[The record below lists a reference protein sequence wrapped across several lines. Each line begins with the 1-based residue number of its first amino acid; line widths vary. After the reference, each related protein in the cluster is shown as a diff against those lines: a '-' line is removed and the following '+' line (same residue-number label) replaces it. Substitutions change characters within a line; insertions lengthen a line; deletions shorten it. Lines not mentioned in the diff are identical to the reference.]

1 MSQNVLVVALVIL
14 PMLGLACLS
23 VAENLEES
31 GLDGWFTASLFHM
44 ELLGAPP
51 AAPRHECRFYTAS
64 LLPIDLMTQ
73 SSNRF
78 VLSRLLV
85 SPAMSTVR

>member
-31 GLDGWFTASLFHM
+31 GLDGWFTASLFQGPGKK
-44 ELLGAPP
+44 EENIIRA
-51 AAPRHECRFYTAS
+51 TAFCIFAFAVIYS
-64 LLPIDLMTQ
+64 TSTQ
-73 SSNRF
+73 T
-78 VLSRLLV
+78 
-85 SPAMSTVR
+85 P